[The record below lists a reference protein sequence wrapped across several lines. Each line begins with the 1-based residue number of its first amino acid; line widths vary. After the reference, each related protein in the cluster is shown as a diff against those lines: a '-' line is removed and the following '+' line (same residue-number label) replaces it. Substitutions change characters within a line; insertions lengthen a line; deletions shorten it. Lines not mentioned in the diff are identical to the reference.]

1 MDIDTYRSLSER
13 ERMEMGL
20 ATLSAVM
27 RTQTPLA
34 DPGFSTEPLGEFE
47 AFQLVDVLKGS
58 LEASTATRKPRVT
71 PDVRAGLPQVILRLE
86 QMEGRR
92 VAIFA
97 RENVHA
103 PGSPVQDQ
111 SDSDVK

>member
-20 ATLSAVM
+20 AALSAVM
-27 RTQTPLA
+27 RTQTPLT
-34 DPGFSTEPLGEFE
+34 DPGFSAEPLGEFE

-58 LEASTATRKPRVT
+58 LDASTASRKPRVT
-71 PDVRAGLPQVILRLE
+71 PDVRSGLPQVILRLE

-97 RENVHA
+97 RDTPPA
-103 PGSPVQDQ
+103 TSRQFQDR
-111 SDSDVK
+111 SDWEVK